1 MRDIAGSRAKLAF
14 VWLLLAAA
22 LLVRAAVPQGY
33 MTERA
38 DDGAVQVLI
47 CHSDTVWQIPV
58 PEKKAPVQGEQ
69 DGTQEVCAFAGLGTG
84 AVPASP
90 SFDLPLPQQVAYSL
104 AIDHGPFV
112 LAAEARQRPPAR
124 GPPVRA

>member
-22 LLVRAAVPQGY
+22 LLVRAAIPQGY

-38 DDGAVQVLI
+38 DDGAVTVLI
-47 CHSDTVWQIPV
+47 CHSDAVWQIPV
-58 PEKKAPVQGEQ
+58 PEKKAPAGGQQ
-69 DGTQEVCAFAGLGTG
+69 DKAQEVCAFAGLGAG

-90 SFDLPLPQQVAYSL
+90 HLYLPLPQPVAESF
-104 AIDHGPFV
+104 AIDHGPFT

-124 GPPVRA
+124 APPVRA